1 MVTFAVIAVSG
12 CTQTKSWW
20 SGLREPAST
29 EQIIL
34 GAPAAD
40 VYLSELYKL
49 TSGDPATQAEI
60 YADAK
65 SASTL
70 TPDPSTNLR
79 FALVLAT
86 PGHAGTDP
94 QLAQSL
100 LRELLSQTEILTQVE
115 ISLATVYLRT
125 ADELIILGSETRRLR
140 ASTSRST
147 QTEEEASS
155 QRLATVEAEN
165 RRLRRALAEAEE
177 KLDAITS
184 IERSIRDQE

>member
-1 MVTFAVIAVSG
+1 MATLLVTTVSG
-12 CTQTKSWW
+12 CAQTKSWW
-20 SGLREPAST
+20 SGLKEPAST
-29 EQIIL
+29 DQIIL

-40 VYLSELYKL
+40 VYLNELYRL
-49 TSGDPATQAEI
+49 STGDPATQAEI

-70 TPDPSTNLR
+70 TPGPSANLR

-86 PGHAGTDP
+86 PSHAGTDP
-94 QLAQSL
+94 QLAQRL
-100 LRELLSQTEILTQVE
+100 LRQLLAQTELLTQVE

-125 ADELIILGSETRRLR
+125 ADELIILGSESRRLR
-140 ASTSRST
+140 ASSPRAVQIEDPATSK
-147 QTEEEASS
+147 
-155 QRLATVEAEN
+155 RLVTVEAEN
-165 RRLRRALAEAEE
+165 RRLRRDLKEAQE